1 MLCCVWPAP
10 LPVTVSPALQDRPV
24 PHSPALTGGGVGKL
38 QGEVRLVEILKP
50 VGQDHIEGKYWKY
63 DFNEANI
70 RYKGTCFCCMQDLDA
85 RNLNVS
91 KKLET
96 TYIRTSYSAFWL
108 MEESKKRNSKPL
120 IDIKILTA
128 ASQRERLT
136 IKLQPQ
142 PHKPRRTA
150 HTPYQ
155 RTTQHL

>member
-1 MLCCVWPAP
+1 
-10 LPVTVSPALQDRPV
+10 
-24 PHSPALTGGGVGKL
+24 
-38 QGEVRLVEILKP
+38 
-50 VGQDHIEGKYWKY
+50 
-63 DFNEANI
+63 
-70 RYKGTCFCCMQDLDA
+70 MQDLDA

-96 TYIRTSYSAFWL
+96 TYIRTSFSAFWL

-120 IDIKILTA
+120 IDIKILTT